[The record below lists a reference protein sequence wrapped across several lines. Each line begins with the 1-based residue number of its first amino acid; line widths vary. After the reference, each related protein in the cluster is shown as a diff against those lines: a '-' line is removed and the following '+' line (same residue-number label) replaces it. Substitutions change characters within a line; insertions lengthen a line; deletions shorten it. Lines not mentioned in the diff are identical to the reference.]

1 MKVIVFDKFIG
12 YRIGGAQNSLQL
24 LLKNLK
30 GDFRFLGCDV
40 RKAFSAEKYKLPEWE
55 VERVKI
61 KEFPRWP
68 YFEYWYNR
76 KRVKKFIASQK
87 ADLLIAQGLWG
98 AIAINAFS
106 GKSIYFIRDEYHFN
120 YIPVVQRGIRKF
132 FKKIYLL
139 LQWPFL
145 SRIFKDN
152 RDAILKADIVISNSK
167 FVADNIQRIFNCESE
182 IIYPLVDVLAMMQE
196 KEKFLDKDDKFITSI
211 GSEIIKGRQIVE
223 KIAKIMSNYQFMIVG
238 REFKKPIQKA
248 NILYYPWSKNI
259 KEVYTKT
266 KILLAPSIINEAFCR
281 VALEGMALGIPCIGS
296 NKGGIPEVLGPEF
309 IINDVWDIEKWK
321 EKILEIESHYEQ
333 YPEKLKQK
341 SLGFDAVEQIG
352 KFKKIIQEKLNI
364 NL

>member
-30 GDFRFLGCDV
+30 GD
-40 RKAFSAEKYKLPEWE
+40 FSAEKYKLPEWE

-167 FVADNIQRIFNCESE
+167 FVADNIKRIFNRESE
-182 IIYPLVDVLAMMQE
+182 IVYPLIDVLRMAND
-196 KEKFLDKDDKFITSI
+196 LHSIDKKYITSI

-223 KIAKIMSNYQFMIVG
+223 RIAKIMPNHQFMIVG
-238 REFKKPIQKA
+238 REFSQPMQKA
-248 NILYYPWSKNI
+248 NILYYSWSKNI
-259 KEVYTKT
+259 REVYAKT
-266 KILLAPSIINEAFCR
+266 KILLAPSLWEEAFCR

-296 NKGGIPEVLGPEF
+296 NKGGIPEVLGSEF
-309 IINDVWDIEKWK
+309 IINNVWDIEKWK
-321 EKILEIESHYEQ
+321 EKILEIENNHEQ

-341 SLGFDAVEQIG
+341 ALEFDVVEQIE

>member
-1 MKVIVFDKFIG
+1 MKIIVFDKFIG

-40 RKAFSAEKYKLPEWE
+40 KKSFSAEKYKLPEWE

-87 ADLLIAQGLWG
+87 ADLLMAQGLWG

-120 YIPVVQRGIRKF
+120 YIPIVQRGIRKF

-139 LQWPFL
+139 LQRPFL

-152 RDAILKADIVISNSK
+152 RNAILKADMVISNSK
-167 FVADNIQRIFNCESE
+167 FVASGIKNIFDRESE
-182 IIYPLVDVLAMMQE
+182 IIYPLVDVLAMTQE
-196 KEKFLDKDDKFITSI
+196 KENSLIKDNKFITSI
-211 GSEIIKGRQIVE
+211 GSEIIKGRQVVE
-223 KIAKIMSNYQFMIVG
+223 KIAKIMPNHQFMIVG
-238 REFKKPIQKA
+238 REFSQPMQKA

-259 KEVYTKT
+259 REVYAKT
-266 KILLAPSIINEAFCR
+266 KILLAPSLWEEAFCR
-281 VALEGMALGIPCIGS
+281 VALEGISLNIPCIGS
-296 NKGGIPEVLGPEF
+296 NKGGISEVLGPEF

-321 EKILEIESHYEQ
+321 EKILEIENNYKKYS
-333 YPEKLKQK
+333 EKLISKALEFDVIKQ
-341 SLGFDAVEQIG
+341 VEN
-352 KFKKIIQEKLNI
+352 FKTIIQDKLDI

>member
-1 MKVIVFDKFIG
+1 
-12 YRIGGAQNSLQL
+12 
-24 LLKNLK
+24 
-30 GDFRFLGCDV
+30 LGCDV
-40 RKAFSAEKYKLPEWE
+40 KKAFSAEKYKLPEWE

-120 YIPVVQRGIRKF
+120 YIPIVQRGIKKI
-132 FKKIYLL
+132 FKKIYLF
-139 LQWPFL
+139 LQRPFI
-145 SRIFKDN
+145 SIIFKDN
-152 RDAILKADIVISNSK
+152 KIAILKANIVISNSK
-167 FVADNIQRIFNCESE
+167 FIANGIKRIFNKDSE
-182 IIYPLVDVLAMMQE
+182 VIYPLVDVLDMMSLQNIDV
-196 KEKFLDKDDKFITSI
+196 DKSEKFITVI
-211 GSEIIKGRQIVE
+211 GSEDIKGGRIVE
-223 KIAKIMSNYQFMIVG
+223 KIAKIMPNYQFMIVG
-238 REFKKPIQKA
+238 RNFNQPIKKA
-248 NILYYPWSKNI
+248 NIIYYPWSKNI
-259 KEVYTKT
+259 KEIYSKT

-296 NKGGIPEVLGPEF
+296 NKGGIPEVLGSEF

-321 EKILEIESHYEQ
+321 EKILEIEDNYEK

-341 SLGFDAVEQIG
+341 ALGFDAAKQIE